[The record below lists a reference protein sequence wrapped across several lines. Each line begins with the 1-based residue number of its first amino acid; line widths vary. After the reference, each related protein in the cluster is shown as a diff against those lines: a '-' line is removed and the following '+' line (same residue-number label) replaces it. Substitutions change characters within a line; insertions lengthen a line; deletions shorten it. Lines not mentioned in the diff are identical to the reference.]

1 MTDEYPVYARL
12 SPQKALQLGG
22 DYFDWEDND
31 DYDDDDVFLVE
42 DGQFDCGFVTGE
54 GCSMAGTEDCDFDCP
69 YRDELMKHP
78 AYPNCDLLASD
89 YSM

>member
-1 MTDEYPVYARL
+1 MSTEDKYPVYAQLPREKL
-12 SPQKALQLGG
+12 LQMGG
-22 DYFDWEDND
+22 DYFDWD
-31 DYDDDDVFLVE
+31 DYDYEEGDELSE
-42 DGQFDCGFVTGE
+42 PEFDCGFITGE

-89 YSM
+89 YSL

>member
-1 MTDEYPVYARL
+1 MTDEYPVYAKI

-22 DYFDWEDND
+22 DYFNWD
-31 DYDDDDVFLVE
+31 DYDYCEE
-42 DGQFDCGFVTGE
+42 DNEDEQFDCGFVTGE

-69 YRDELMKHP
+69 YADELMKHP

-89 YSM
+89 YSK

>member
-1 MTDEYPVYARL
+1 MTDEYPVYAGL

-22 DYFDWEDND
+22 DYFDWD
-31 DYDDDDVFLVE
+31 DYEE
-42 DGQFDCGFVTGE
+42 DEHFDFDCGFVTGE

-69 YRDELMKHP
+69 YRDALMKHP